1 MAYVEKVIRVKIES
15 AVGNALKGLDKYV
28 EGAKAAAEGTKGIG
42 AASSAA
48 TVAVGSFVGMLS
60 VEAVKAF
67 GQAVGEM
74 VKQMIDLGAQ
84 TQKTVAGIA
93 AMKNYVGSATEAYR
107 AFNDVGRNTN
117 YDLQAVQQMG
127 AQLLNMGYNAKG
139 AADLIQL
146 CADTAAG
153 LNKGQ
158 DGAQQLVDT
167 LSRIHATGEMSSR
180 QLISL
185 QMAGMD
191 LDKAFASVGMSA
203 EQAMKA
209 MDDGTLD
216 AQTAIKALTDYMHEF
231 DGAMAESKNN
241 ITDQWG
247 DVKGNLETIF
257 GEIGESIF
265 DAFNQSGI
273 VQELIDF
280 TQSLIDMIRSDGT
293 GAFTDLK
300 DIASEVLYF
309 IGGLLGFVL
318 DTIKLIIVI
327 LHDAYAAFRSFGAQ
341 VVDAIRPAVDA
352 VIALYNAVKAV
363 MSSIGKNFG
372 SEVGKSWGL
381 MLDSG
386 LEPEERA
393 ERRKAS
399 QKNNFRQINK
409 SAGGGARSG
418 GGGGG
423 GAAKALSEEEKA
435 VEALIKKYSDA
446 DKMLKNVI
454 KSEIEVAKIDIS
466 MMQDARKATEETTV
480 KLRALKLS
488 HDEVIDG
495 YLKELDIA
503 EKISDSAT
511 RDNVINGINKQI
523 EAENNLYQ
531 ARLRLADFE
540 DDVNHRK
547 ENTEVFEREMQHIQN
562 LLNMNQIFT
571 NQRIEMENKVLQ
583 ARKEQLEETLSM
595 LKPYSEEWIN
605 TEQQL
610 ADTIQRIHANAAYN
624 VRSGWQEA
632 LRDLANQQI
641 SFKDTFVNAFGSIE
655 NSLVSLVSGTESAKD
670 KFKRFCEDVT
680 KPILEAMT
688 QIIIKG
694 LITNAI
700 MSAIGM
706 GGGSVLKHSSSGA
719 TYQMIGNTYVGN
731 LPRRLANVA
740 SGGYIQG
747 AGTSTSDSIPAMLS
761 NGEYVVRAAA
771 VKRIGV
777 PRLNAINSGIPH
789 FANGGYVGK
798 TSGNGAPPVVIN
810 LHNESGVALDAQQT
824 DAKFDGEKW
833 VIGIVMNGIANNTM
847 GMRSMLKGGMA

>member
-1 MAYVEKVIRVKIES
+1 MADVEKIIRVKVEA
-15 AVGNALKGLDKYV
+15 AVG
-28 EGAKAAAEGTKGIG
+28 KAMKEMEKFAGESKKAAEGTKDLG
-42 AASSAA
+42 AASGVAS
-48 TVAVGSFVGMLS
+48 VAVGSFVGNLS
-60 VEAVKAF
+60 AEVVKAF
-67 GQAVGEM
+67 AQAVGE
-74 VKQMIDLGAQ
+74 VVNQVIELGTK
-84 TQKTVAGIA
+84 TQKTVSSLA
-93 AMKNYVGSATEAYR
+93 AMRNYVGDATEAYR

-117 YDLQAVQQMG
+117 FDLQTVQDMG
-127 AQLLNMGYNAKG
+127 AQLLNMGYSAKN

-158 DGAQQLVDT
+158 AGAQQLIDT
-167 LSRIHATGEMSSR
+167 ISRIQSTGEMSSR

-203 EQAMKA
+203 EAAMKA

-257 GEIGESIF
+257 GEIGASIF

-280 TQSLIDMIRSDGT
+280 TQSLVDLVRSDAT

-300 DIASEVLYF
+300 AIASEVLDF

-386 LEPEERA
+386 LDPEERA
-393 ERRKAS
+393 ERRKTA

-409 SAGGGARSG
+409 SAGGARSG

-423 GAAKALSEEEKA
+423 ASKAVSEEQKA
-435 VEALIKKYSDA
+435 VEALIQKYSKA
-446 DKMLKNVI
+446 
-454 KSEIEVAKIDIS
+454 EEVARNQIKAQIELEKVNLK
-466 MMQDARKATEETTV
+466 MMSEEE
-480 KLRALKLS
+480 RQ
-488 HDEVIDG
+488 
-495 YLKELDIA
+495 IA
-503 EKISDSAT
+503 EKQVKLDTLSLAHETLMAGYKKELETAQKISNEST
-511 RDNVINGINKQI
+511 RNNVINAIEAQIAAEEKLNEAKKRQI
-523 EAENNLYQ
+523 EF
-531 ARLRLADFE
+531 DSII
-540 DDVNHRK
+540 K
-547 ENTEVFEREMQHIQN
+547 ERQLDTAAFEREMQHIQN
-562 LLNMNQIFT
+562 LADMREIT
-571 NQRIEMENKVLQ
+571 SQRMLEMQNAELME
-583 ARKEQLEETLSM
+583 RKSQLEAM
-595 LKPYSEEWIN
+595 LQDASIYAEDRIKIEK
-605 TEQQL
+605 QL
-610 ADTIQRIHANAAYN
+610 AEVIKQIHANSAYD
-624 VRSGWQEA
+624 VQSGWQEA
-632 LRDLANQQI
+632 LHELANQQVN
-641 SFKDTFVNAFGSIE
+641 FKETFTSTFGSIE
-655 NSLVSLVSGTESAKD
+655 GSLVNLVSSTENAKD
-670 KFKRFCEDVT
+670 KFKKFCEDVT
-680 KPILEAMT
+680 KTILQAMA
-688 QIIIKG
+688 QIIIRG
-694 LITNAI
+694 LITKAI
-700 MSAIGM
+700 MGAIGL
-706 GGGSVLKHSSSGA
+706 GGGRTSFVGGSSITNWG
-719 TYQMIGNTYVGN
+719 GNPLTS
-731 LPRRLANVA
+731 RLFAA
-740 SGGYIQG
+740 GGGLISG
-747 AGTSTSDSIPAMLS
+747 AGTGTSDSIPAMLS
-761 NGEYVVRAAA
+761 NGEYVVKAAA

-777 PRLNAINSGIPH
+777 PRLNAINNGLPH
-789 FANGGYVGK
+789 FAKGGYVGK
-798 TSGNGAPPVVIN
+798 YNGNDAPPVVIN
-810 LHNESGVALDAQQT
+810 LHNESGVALDAKQT
-824 DAKFDGEKW
+824 STTFDGEKW